1 MSIPECYLESFYYDI
16 FFLYSVRELKLFL
29 LHSMSVGYL
38 VSSSWSRSQCLVL
51 VPSYG
56 VNIKSYQSLV
66 GYFYKVHT
74 TITLAY
80 LSGSTPLYI
89 KGLWLPSCLY
99 FPLIAYKVYVSNKG
113 CRV

>member
-16 FFLYSVRELKLFL
+16 FLFLYCMGELKLVL

-56 VNIKSYQSLV
+56 VNFKSYQSLV

-80 LSGSTPLYI
+80 LSGSTPLFI

-99 FPLIAYKVYVSNKG
+99 FL
-113 CRV
+113 